1 MLSALLIALREGV
14 EAALVVGI
22 VLVYLNRTGRA
33 ALARYVWAGV
43 GLAVLLSAGVAAA
56 LAHWQINEDGFEGVM
71 LLVAAFFVVTM
82 VVWMNR
88 IARRL
93 KSEIEQ
99 RVERLAGKSTKAA
112 GWGLFLFVFLM
123 VVREG
128 AELALILR
136 AVEFSAAGVDV
147 WIGTILGLAIAVA
160 VGVFFFQ
167 GTLRV
172 PIGRFFAVTSIILM
186 IVAFQLALTGIH
198 ELSEAQWIASSQRE
212 MAIVGPVVRND
223 VFFFVVILGAVV
235 ILVLREWLKLAH
247 ATSLSEPKTAS
258 VSASAS
264 VPTAAKPAHQEI
276 TDADRRRIEWDRRR
290 QRRWAFAAAS
300 LSVLVILALTT
311 EFVYTRASAAPPG
324 AQLLFTQDG
333 AVRIPISQVSDGNL
347 HFFQARDGGASVRF
361 LVIRKPDGWGVAL
374 DACRICGWAG
384 YRQEGQNVICRN
396 CSSAIYIPTIGEAG
410 GCNPV
415 GVESRVD
422 GDSIVVDVASLQ
434 HAATEV
440 PAH

>member
-56 LAHWQINEDGFEGVM
+56 LARWNINEDGFEGVM

-82 VVWMNR
+82 IVWMNR
-88 IARRL
+88 IARKL
-93 KSEIEQ
+93 KKEIEE
-99 RVERLAGKSTKAA
+99 RVERLAGKSTRAA

-128 AELALILR
+128 AELAIILR
-136 AVEFSAAGVDV
+136 AVEFSAAGVNV

-160 VGVFFFQ
+160 VGLFFFQ

-172 PIGRFFAVTSIILM
+172 PIGSFFAVTSIILM
-186 IVAFQLALTGIH
+186 IVAFQLALTGVH
-198 ELSEAQWIASSQRE
+198 ELSEAQWIPSGQRE

-223 VFFFVVILGAVV
+223 VFFFVVILGAVA
-235 ILVLREWLKLAH
+235 ILVLREWMKLSQA
-247 ATSLSEPKTAS
+247 AQAKAS
-258 VSASAS
+258 Q
-264 VPTAAKPAHQEI
+264 QEI
-276 TDADRRRIEWDRRR
+276 TDAGRRRIEWDRRR
-290 QRRWAFAAAS
+290 QRRWTSATAI
-300 LSVLVILALTT
+300 LSVLVIVALTT
-311 EFVYTRASAAPPG
+311 EFVYTRASAAP
-324 AQLLFTQDG
+324 ASAEVLFTQNG
-333 AVRIPISQVSDGNL
+333 AVRIPIAQVNDGNL
-347 HFFQARDGGASVRF
+347 HFYQARDNGAAVRF
-361 LVIRKPDGWGVAL
+361 LVIKKPDGWGIAL

-396 CSSAIYIPTIGEAG
+396 CSSAIYVPTIGEGG

-422 GDSIVVDVASLQ
+422 GDSIVVDVASLE

-440 PAH
+440 PPAH